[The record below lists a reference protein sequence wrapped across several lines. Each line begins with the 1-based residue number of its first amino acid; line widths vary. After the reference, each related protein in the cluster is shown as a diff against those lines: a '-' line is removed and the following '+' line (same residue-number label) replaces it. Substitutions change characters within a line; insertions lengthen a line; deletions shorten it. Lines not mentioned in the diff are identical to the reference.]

1 MRSIELLHEYLIHNE
16 LVSICTFYI
25 IFVVFGLTLPISYI
39 WGIVFIL
46 ILTAFLRIKIMIFIC
61 AGVLLAVIRINVLG
75 SQIEQEISD
84 FNYEKTEFW
93 GVIYDEPEYKKDS
106 VRINLR
112 QCLDD
117 DISSCNI
124 SDYLVSIK
132 TNRYPIKK
140 IGQICFVKG
149 DITNVS
155 NFSDEF
161 DYETYMKSKKV
172 LWNVNNPQIDCKD
185 SEIKWWYI
193 GLKAKTVLYEFRIE
207 IERIIEQN
215 LLEPNASLL
224 IGMIFGSDRV
234 FDDQFTQEL
243 KVSGTMHIIAAS
255 GYNVAVVSEIVD
267 KIIFFCNKKLRR
279 GCSIF
284 FIIIFCLLS
293 GMGASVVRAGIM
305 SILTHICKICGA
317 FARKGNI
324 LIYTCFIMI
333 FANPYIIK
341 NIGFQLSVSATAF
354 LILGGPVTEAVLSKK
369 NTRATGKII
378 KMFHK
383 IINSLM
389 PGLITLFAT
398 APIFIIH
405 FGQISIAGLI
415 SNIFIS
421 PFIDYIIFAG
431 IAYIILRM
439 SFIKIYLIGI
449 LNVMTSVIKIFG
461 SIDAFLINIESDFWG
476 YLILTLFTLF
486 ILLNYRKTAKYYSIR
501 GYKETR
507 ISSHYE

>member
-39 WGIVFIL
+39 GMIVFML
-46 ILTAFLRIKIMIFIC
+46 VLAAFFKIKIMIFIC
-61 AGVLLAVIRINVLG
+61 ISVLLAVIRINVLA